1 MTVYDEIVMATEPHD
16 QIGLAAVVIMLI
28 ASLAFPKYAMWLI
41 IVSIVI
47 VVAVFV
53 DLTAHGWD
61 H

>member
-16 QIGLAAVVIMLI
+16 QIGLAAVTIMLI
-28 ASLAFPKYAMWLI
+28 AALASPKYALWLI
-41 IVSIVI
+41 IASIVL

>member
-16 QIGLAAVVIMLI
+16 QIGLAAVTIMLVAAL
-28 ASLAFPKYAMWLI
+28 ASPKYALWLI
-41 IVSIVI
+41 IASIVL